1 MSRATR
7 AVAASTK
14 AHSRRCASATAA
26 LTSRSAAS
34 GPSPVTQR
42 SPCRAGHVH
51 DRPHLDAAERRRAEL
66 CDLEGVIE
74 IAGLDQV
81 VAAERLLGLGER
93 RIVKKKVADGG
104 GGAGRLQRVAAEH
117 LAALLADLLREPPV
131 RLPGRLPDFRP
142 ALRVAALALI
152 DQDQVLAHRGV
163 SFARSIWS
171 DTSTTND
178 PAPDRQGP
186 PEILSETCRRP
197 PQRPGRHAGP
207 ARDGRGR
214 TPARLAMTGEHPSP
228 ARDGRGHDP
237 APLAMAGAEPQPR
250 SRWQG
255 QNPSLARD

>member
-26 LTSRSAAS
+26 LTSWSAAS

-74 IAGLDQV
+74 IAGLDQ
-81 VAAERLLGLGER
+81 G
-93 RIVKKKVADGG
+93 
-104 GGAGRLQRVAAEH
+104 VAAEH

-131 RLPGRLPDFRP
+131 RLPGRLPDLRP
-142 ALRVAALALI
+142 ALRVTALALI

-163 SFARSIWS
+163 SFARSIRS
-171 DTSTTND
+171 DISTTN
-178 PAPDRQGP
+178 
-186 PEILSETCRRP
+186 
-197 PQRPGRHAGP
+197 
-207 ARDGRGR
+207 
-214 TPARLAMTGEHPSP
+214 
-228 ARDGRGHDP
+228 
-237 APLAMAGAEPQPR
+237 
-250 SRWQG
+250 
-255 QNPSLARD
+255 